1 MNKQDIPVTTA
12 RIEMFSL
19 TLSMMC
25 LMETVVSLLKIS
37 WSVDYSETVFF
48 WKLLKIA
55 FKEKTVL

>member
-1 MNKQDIPVTTA
+1 MNKQDIPMTTA
-12 RIEMFSL
+12 RIKMFS
-19 TLSMMC
+19 LSMMC

-37 WSVDYSETVFF
+37 WSVDYGETVFF